1 MDIFINYQLGITIPM
16 LHDKYSMSPGGGVPL
31 DVITSGKE
39 RVLSNSSCL
48 GDDGSQKNNSQH
60 DRDLERSVLILA

>member
-1 MDIFINYQLGITIPM
+1 M

-48 GDDGSQKNNSQH
+48 GDDGSQKNNNQH